1 MKKVFLPILLLAIC
15 ISAGFAQSDARKP
28 LDLVQ
33 DAKKLSSTF
42 QSVDLL
48 RLDAQTKRE
57 ALKIEEDITQYS
69 LFDVNWNQLE
79 SIQKDQPATISL
91 QLPVTFTH
99 SLELELVKVDIFTGD
114 FKVTR
119 GYDDSELD
127 VDTGVH
133 YRGIVKG
140 HDHSIA
146 AISILDGEVTGLIST
161 HHGNIVLGRLQ
172 DASANG
178 KHIAYDDL
186 NVFTRREFTCAMP
199 DDGIGYKRK
208 DLEFK
213 WGSARAVGDCIRLYM
228 EADYDIYQDKG
239 SGTAGYVSALMNEV
253 ITLYANESIASV
265 VSQIVVWDTPSPYS
279 SNSSSGMLSDFQNN
293 LGSFN
298 GDLGQLLSYQASG
311 GIAAGF
317 SGICNSNSDNSLSFS
332 NIQSSFANVP
342 TYSWSVMVVTHEF
355 GHLWGSRHTH
365 ACVWNGN
372 NTAIDGCAGQT
383 EGSCSL
389 PGYPSQGGTIMS
401 YCHLQS
407 VGINFNE
414 GFGPQPGNVIRNS
427 VANANCTAPCGPP
440 TCTDNIQNG
449 NETGV
454 DCGGP
459 DCPACPTCSDGVQNG
474 DEEGVDCGGSNCA
487 PCPCNGPSVTLSITL
502 DNYPEETSWIIRNS
516 GGTTVAS
523 GGTYGSQPDGST
535 VVENICLP
543 ADGCYDFVISDSYGD
558 GICCSYGSGSYT
570 LTDDSDGSTLAS
582 GGNFGSSETT
592 NFCVNGGGGPVTCDT
607 PGGLGASPADTEAS
621 LTWSPANGAVDYNIR
636 ARAVGTSTWTTGSNL
651 SSPVNYTGLTACTDY
666 EFQVQSNCGSTTSAW
681 SSSFVFTTT
690 GCVVTCNVPGGL
702 GASPAETEA
711 SLTWTAATG
720 AIDYNVRAREVG
732 TSTWTTGN
740 NLSSPVNYTGL
751 TACTDYEFQVQSNCD
766 GATSA
771 WSGSFNFTTT
781 GCTGGCTYVTINSNN
796 FNSTW
801 GIWNDGGSDCRR
813 SANDAAYANGG
824 TGRPVRLRDNT
835 SSSVMT
841 TDNLD
846 LTSYSELTVD
856 FNYLPRLMENGED
869 FWLQVST
876 NGGSSYTTVATWVAG
891 QDFSNNT
898 REFETVV
905 IPGSFSSNTRLRF
918 RCDASANSDYIY
930 IDDVVISGCQ
940 STGALI
946 QPDLPVGELQV
957 AKEEVVLSN
966 DLQLF
971 PNPVQDQL
979 TVRFNIPAMEDVIL
993 QVTDLQGRTMRQE
1006 QFRAVQGNLETKIDV
1021 YSYPAGIY
1029 FMHMMTPSGKITKK
1043 FMVNK

>member
-1 MKKVFLPILLLAIC
+1 MKKVFLPILMLAIF
-15 ISAGFAQSDARKP
+15 ISTGFSQSDARKP
-28 LDLVQ
+28 IDLVQ
-33 DAKKLSSTF
+33 DAKKISSTF
-42 QSVDLL
+42 KSIDLL
-48 RLDAQTKRE
+48 QLDAQTKRE
-57 ALKIEEDITQYS
+57 ALKIEEDITEYS
-69 LFDVNWNQLE
+69 LFDVNWNQLN

-91 QLPVTFTH
+91 SLPVNFTN
-99 SLELELVKVDIFTGD
+99 SIELELVKVDIFTGD

-119 GYDDSELD
+119 GYDDSELN
-127 VDTGVH
+127 VDIGVH

-140 HDHSIA
+140 DERSIA
-146 AISILDGEVTGLIST
+146 AISILDGEVMGLISNDE
-161 HHGNIVLGRLQ
+161 GNIVLGRVQ

-178 KHIAYDDL
+178 KHIAYNDL
-186 NVFTRREFTCAMP
+186 NVFTRNEFLCAMP

-208 DLEFK
+208 DLEWK
-213 WGSARAVGDCIRLYM
+213 GNGRAVGDCIRLYM
-228 EADYDIYQDKG
+228 EADYDIFQDKG
-239 SGTAGYVSALMNEV
+239 SGTAAWVTGLMNEV
-253 ITLYANESIASV
+253 ITLYANENISSV

-279 SNSSSGMLSDFQNN
+279 STSSSGMLSDFQNN

-332 NIQSSFANVP
+332 NVQSTYSNVP

-372 NTAIDGCAGQT
+372 NTAIDGCSGQT
-383 EGSCSL
+383 EGSCGL
-389 PGYPSQGGTIMS
+389 PGFPSQGGTIMS

-427 VANANCTAPCGPP
+427 VANASCTAPCGPP

-459 DCPACPTCSDGVQNG
+459 DCPVCPTCSDGVQNG
-474 DEEGVDCGGSNCA
+474 NEEGVDCGGPDCA
-487 PCPCNGPSVTLSITL
+487 PCPCNGPSVTLTITL
-502 DNYPEETSWIIRNS
+502 DNYPEETSWIVRNS

-558 GICCSYGSGSYT
+558 GICCAYGSGSYT

-582 GGNFGSSETT
+582 GGSFGSSETT
-592 NFCVNGGGGPVTCDT
+592 NFCVSGGGGPVTCDIPT
-607 PGGLGASPADTEAS
+607 GLGATPAETEAS
-621 LTWSPANGAVDYNIR
+621 LTWSPAAGAVDYNVR
-636 ARAVGTSTWTTGSNL
+636 ARAVGTSTWSTGNNL
-651 SSPVNYTGLTACTDY
+651 SIPVNYTNLTACTDY
-666 EFQVQSNCGSTTSAW
+666 EFQVQSNCSGTTSGW
-681 SSSFVFTTT
+681 SSSFTFTTT
-690 GCVVTCNVPGGL
+690 GCVITCDVPSGL
-702 GASPAETEA
+702 GASPTETDA
-711 SLTWTAATG
+711 SLTWNAAAG
-720 AIDYNVRAREVG
+720 ALDYNVRARQVG

-740 NLSSPVNYTGL
+740 NLSSPTSYTGL
-751 TACTDYEFQVQSNCD
+751 AACTDYEFQVQSNCD
-766 GATSA
+766 GATSG
-771 WSGSFNFTTT
+771 WSSSFTFTTT

-796 FNSTW
+796 FDNTW

-835 SSSVMT
+835 STSVMT

-856 FNYLPRLMENGED
+856 FNFLPRLMENGED

-891 QDFSNNT
+891 ADFSNNT
-898 REFETVV
+898 REFESVV
-905 IPGSFSSNTRLRF
+905 ITGTFSSTTRLRF

-940 STGALI
+940 SSGALI
-946 QPDLPVGELQV
+946 QPDVPVSELQI
-957 AKEEVVLSN
+957 AKEEVVAPN
-966 DLQLF
+966 ELQLF

-979 TVRFNIPAMEDVIL
+979 TVRFNVPAMEDVIL
-993 QVTDLQGRTMRQE
+993 QVTDLQGRTMSQE
-1006 QFRAVQGNLETKIDV
+1006 QFRAVQGRLETKVDV

>member
-1 MKKVFLPILLLAIC
+1 MKKVFLPILLLAIF
-15 ISAGFAQSDARKP
+15 ISNGFAQSDARKP
-28 LDLVQ
+28 IDLVQ

-42 QSVDLL
+42 KSVDLL
-48 RLDAQTKRE
+48 QLDAQTKRE
-57 ALKIEEDITQYS
+57 ALKIEEDITKYN
-69 LFDVNWNQLE
+69 LFDVNWNQLS

-91 QLPVTFTH
+91 QLPVNFTNRI
-99 SLELELVKVDIFTGD
+99 ELELVKVDIFTGD

-133 YRGIVKG
+133 YRGIIKG
-140 HDHSIA
+140 DEHSIA
-146 AISILDGEVTGLIST
+146 AISILDGEITGLISNDE
-161 HHGNIVLGRLQ
+161 GNIVLGRLQ

-208 DLEFK
+208 DLEYK
-213 WGSARAVGDCIRLYM
+213 WGGARAVGDCIRLYM

-317 SGICNSNSDNSLSFS
+317 SGICNNNSDNSLSFS
-332 NIQSSFANVP
+332 NIQSSFSNVP

-372 NTAIDGCAGQT
+372 NTAIDGCAGAT

-389 PGYPSQGGTIMS
+389 PGFPSQGGTIMS

-459 DCPACPTCSDGVQNG
+459 DCPACPTCSDGIQNG
-474 DEEGVDCGGSNCA
+474 NETGVDCGGPDCA
-487 PCPCNGPSVTLSITL
+487 PCPCNGNGVTLTIVL
-502 DNYPEETSWIIRNS
+502 DNYPEETTWIIRNS

-523 GGTYGSQPDGST
+523 GGAYGSQPDGST
-535 VVENICLP
+535 VVEVACL

-558 GICCSYGSGSYT
+558 GICCAYGNGSYT

-592 NFCVNGGGGPVTCDT
+592 NFCVDSGGGPVTCDI
-607 PGGLGASPADTEAS
+607 PGGLGASPAETEAS
-621 LTWSPANGAVDYNIR
+621 LTWSAANGAVDYNIR

-666 EFQVQSNCGSTTSAW
+666 EFQVQSNCGSTTSGW

-690 GCVVTCNVPGGL
+690 GCTVTCDVPGGL

-711 SLTWTAATG
+711 SLTWTAAAG
-720 AIDYNVRAREVG
+720 ALDYNVRAREVG

-751 TACTDYEFQVQSNCD
+751 AACTDYEFQVQSNCD

-781 GCTGGCTYVTINSNN
+781 GCTGGCTYVTINSND

-813 SANDAAYANGG
+813 SANDAPYANGG

-835 SSSVMT
+835 STSVMT

-846 LTSYSELTVD
+846 LSGYDELTVD
-856 FNYLPRLMENGED
+856 FNFLPRLMENGED

-891 QDFSNNT
+891 SDFSNNT

-905 IPGSFSSNTRLRF
+905 IPGGFSSTTRLRF

-940 STGALI
+940 SSGALI
-946 QPDLPVGELQV
+946 QPDVPVGELQI
-957 AKEEVVLSN
+957 AKEEVVAPN

-993 QVTDLQGRTMRQE
+993 QVTDLQGRTMSQE
-1006 QFRAVQGNLETKIDV
+1006 QFRAVQGRLETTVDV

>member
-1 MKKVFLPILLLAIC
+1 MKKVFLPILMLAIF
-15 ISAGFAQSDARKP
+15 ISSGFAQSDARKP
-28 LDLVQ
+28 IDLVK

-48 RLDAQTKRE
+48 QLDSQTKRE
-57 ALKIEEDITQYS
+57 DVKIEDDITEYS
-69 LFDVNWNQLE
+69 LFDVNWTQARTL
-79 SIQKDQPATISL
+79 QKDQPSTISL
-91 QLPVTFTH
+91 RLPVNFTNNI
-99 SLELELVKVDIFTGD
+99 ELELVKVDILTSD

-119 GYDDSELD
+119 GYDASELE
-127 VDTGVH
+127 VDLGVH
-133 YRGIVKG
+133 YRGIIKG
-140 HDHSIA
+140 DERSIA
-146 AISILDGEVTGLIST
+146 AISILDGEVMGLISNDE
-161 HHGNIVLGRLQ
+161 GNIVLGRLQ
-172 DASANG
+172 EASANG

-208 DLEFK
+208 DLEYK
-213 WGSARAVGDCIRLYM
+213 WGGARAVGDCIRLYM
-228 EADYDIYQDKG
+228 EADYDIYLDKG
-239 SGTAGYVSALMNEV
+239 SGTAAYVTGLMNEV

-332 NIQSSFANVP
+332 SIEGSYSNVP

-372 NTAIDGCAGQT
+372 NTAIDGCAGAT

-389 PGYPSQGGTIMS
+389 PGFPSQGGTIMS

-407 VGINFNE
+407 VGINLNE

-427 VANANCTAPCGPP
+427 VANASCTAPCGPP

-459 DCPACPTCSDGVQNG
+459 DCPACPTCSDGIQNG
-474 DEEGVDCGGSNCA
+474 DETGVDCGGPDCA
-487 PCPCNGPSVTLSITL
+487 PCPCNGSGVTLTIVL

-516 GGTTVAS
+516 GGSTVAS

-535 VVENICLP
+535 VVEVACLSE
-543 ADGCYDFVISDSYGD
+543 GCYDFIISDSYGD

-582 GGNFGSSETT
+582 GGSFGSSETT
-592 NFCVNGGGGPVTCDT
+592 NFCVGGGTGPTCSDGIQNGQETGVDCGGPDCAPCPCDT
-607 PGGLGASPADTEAS
+607 PSGLGASPTDTESS
-621 LTWSPANGAVDYNIR
+621 LTWSSVSGA
-636 ARAVGTSTWTTGSNL
+636 A
-651 SSPVNYTGLTACTDY
+651 
-666 EFQVQSNCGSTTSAW
+666 
-681 SSSFVFTTT
+681 
-690 GCVVTCNVPGGL
+690 
-702 GASPAETEA
+702 
-711 SLTWTAATG
+711 
-720 AIDYNVRAREVG
+720 DYNVRARATG
-732 TSTWTTGN
+732 TTTWTTGN

-751 TACTDYEFQVQSNCD
+751 TACTEYEFQVQSNCT
-766 GATSA
+766 GNTSS
-771 WSGSFNFTTT
+771 WSASFVFTTT
-781 GCTGGCTYVTINSNN
+781 GCVTPTCDDGVQNGQETGVDCGGPDCPPCNGGECTYVVINSNN

-813 SANDAAYANGG
+813 SANDAPYANGG
-824 TGRPVRLRDNT
+824 SGRPVRLRDNT

-841 TDNLD
+841 TDNLN
-846 LTSYSELTVD
+846 LTSYEELTVD
-856 FNYLPRLMENGED
+856 FNFLPRLMENGED

-891 QDFSNNT
+891 TDFSNNT
-898 REFETVV
+898 REFESV
-905 IPGSFSSNTRLRF
+905 IITGTFSSSTRLRF

-940 STGALI
+940 SSGALVEPE
-946 QPDLPVGELQV
+946 QPAGELKI
-957 AKEEVVLSN
+957 AKEAFVPTN
-966 DLQLF
+966 QLQLF

-979 TVRFNIPAMEDVIL
+979 TVRFNITATEDVVL
-993 QVTDLQGRTMRQE
+993 QVTDLQGRTMSQE
-1006 QFRAVQGNLETKIDV
+1006 QFRGAQGQLETTVDV
-1021 YSYPAGIY
+1021 NRYPAGIY
-1029 FMHMMTPSGKITKK
+1029 IMHMMTPTGRITKK
-1043 FMVNK
+1043 FVVNK